1 MCYFNV
7 SNKDRRSIVF
17 KRPPSYPRQSCGIC
31 KTLRVVVA
39 MAVFVLVLASF
50 SFDLGLLKG
59 IQFTDMFAAIIGAGF
74 VLVLGWRIWIEFIRK
89 G

>member
-1 MCYFNV
+1 
-7 SNKDRRSIVF
+7 VF
-17 KRPPSYPRQSCGIC
+17 KRPPSYPRQGCSIC